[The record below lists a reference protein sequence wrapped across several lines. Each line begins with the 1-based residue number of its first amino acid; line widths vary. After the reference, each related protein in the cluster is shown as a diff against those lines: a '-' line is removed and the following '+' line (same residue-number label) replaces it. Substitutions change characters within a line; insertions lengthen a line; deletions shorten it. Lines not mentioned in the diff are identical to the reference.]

1 MKRSALPFFTV
12 LVVCLFAPVAAQQA
26 AQRSGP
32 YRILISND
40 DGVHA
45 PGLAAL
51 AQALKAL
58 GDVIIV
64 APSEVQS
71 GKSHSVV
78 TIDPVFREDLTL
90 PGGLRAIGLGTTPAT
105 TMFIALANI
114 VKPKPDLIVTGINR
128 GYNLG
133 YSVYRSG
140 TVAGAREGA
149 MHGIPSVAASMA
161 EAGDP
166 RDWPAVAQQVLAVAR
181 QVKAHPLP
189 ANTFLNVNVP
199 VAPAGGYKGYQVT
212 SQAMMLGGNETFA
225 EMKHPSGR
233 TIYWSVYREG
243 VTAPQGTDIW
253 AVENGYVS
261 ITPMRVGEYDET
273 LADSVRGW
281 FK

>member
-1 MKRSALPFFTV
+1 MKRSSFPFFTA
-12 LVVCLFAPVAAQQA
+12 LLAVCLLAPARAQQTA
-26 AQRSGP
+26 T
-32 YRILISND
+32 YRILITND
-40 DGVHA
+40 DGVRA
-45 PGLAAL
+45 PGLAAM
-51 AQALKAL
+51 AEALKAI
-58 GDVIIV
+58 GEVILV
-64 APSEVQS
+64 APSAVQS

-90 PGGLRAIGLGTTPAT
+90 PGGLRAIGLNTTPAT

-114 VKPKPDLIVTGINR
+114 VNPKPDLVVSGINR

-140 TVAGAREGA
+140 TVGGAREGA
-149 MHGIPSVAASMA
+149 MHGIPSMAASMA

-166 RDWPAVAQQVLAVAR
+166 RDWSAAAQRVLAVAR
-181 QVKAHPLP
+181 LVKEHRLP

-199 VAPAGGYKGYQVT
+199 APPPGGYKGYQVT

-243 VTAPQGTDIW
+243 VNAPQGTDIW

-261 ITPMRVGEYDET
+261 VTPMRVGEYDPSLAET
-273 LADSVRGW
+273 LRSW

>member
-1 MKRSALPFFTV
+1 MKRSALLFLMASVAVWVASP
-12 LVVCLFAPVAAQQA
+12 VVAQQA
-26 AQRSGP
+26 TP

-40 DGVHA
+40 DGVRA

-58 GDVIIV
+58 GEVIVV
-64 APSEVQS
+64 APSDVQS

-90 PGGLRAIGLGTTPAT
+90 PGGLKAIGLNTTPAT

-114 VKPKPDLIVTGINR
+114 VNPKPDLVVSGINR

-149 MHGIPSVAASMA
+149 MHGIPSIAASMA

-166 RDWPAVAQQVLAVAR
+166 RDWSSAAQQVLAVVR
-181 QVKAHPLP
+181 QVKAHRLP
-189 ANTFLNVNVP
+189 SNTFLNVNVP
-199 VAPAGGYKGYQVT
+199 ATPPGGYKGSQVT
-212 SQAMMLGGNETFA
+212 SQAMMLGGSETFP

-243 VTAPQGTDIW
+243 VNAPKGTDIW
-253 AVENGYVS
+253 AVDNGYVS
-261 ITPMRVGEYDET
+261 ITPMRVGEFDEK
-273 LADSVRGW
+273 LADGIRSW

>member
-1 MKRSALPFFTV
+1 MKRSFFTFFTAF
-12 LVVCLFAPVAAQQA
+12 LAVCLLAPAGAQQTA
-26 AQRSGP
+26 P

-40 DGVHA
+40 DGIRA

-51 AQALKAL
+51 AEALKAI
-58 GDVIIV
+58 GEVIVV

-78 TIDPVFREDLTL
+78 TIDPVFREDLML
-90 PGGLRAIGLGTTPAT
+90 PGGLRAIGLNTTPAT

-114 VKPKPDLIVTGINR
+114 VNPKPDLVVSGINR

-140 TVAGAREGA
+140 TVAGAREGS
-149 MHGIPSVAASMA
+149 MHGIPSMAASMA

-166 RDWPAVAQQVLAVAR
+166 RDWSAAAQQVLAVAR
-181 QVKAHPLP
+181 HIKEHRWP

-199 VAPAGGYKGYQVT
+199 ATPPGGYKGHQVT

-225 EMKHPSGR
+225 ETKHPSGR

-243 VTAPQGTDIW
+243 VKAPQGTDIW

-261 ITPMRVGEYDET
+261 ITPMRVGEYDPRLAET
-273 LADSVRGW
+273 VKPW
-281 FK
+281 FR

>member
-1 MKRSALPFFTV
+1 MTRSVPLFFTL
-12 LVVCLFAPVAAQQA
+12 LVVLLLAPASAQQA
-26 AQRSGP
+26 ARPPAP

-40 DGVHA
+40 DGVRA

-64 APSEVQS
+64 APSDVQS
-71 GKSHSVV
+71 GKSHAVV

-90 PGGLRAIGLGTTPAT
+90 PGGLKAIGLGTTPAT
-105 TMFIALANI
+105 AMFIALANI

-140 TVAGAREGA
+140 TAAGAREGA
-149 MHGIPSVAASMA
+149 MHGIPSMAASMA

-166 RDWPAVAQQVLAVAR
+166 RDWPSAAQQVLAVAR
-181 QVKAHPLP
+181 QLKAHPLP
-189 ANTFLNVNVP
+189 VNTFLNVNVP
-199 VAPAGGYKGYQVT
+199 PAQAGGYKGVQVT
-212 SQAMMLGGNETFA
+212 SQAMMLGGSETFA
-225 EMKHPSGR
+225 EMTHPSGR

-243 VTAPQGTDIW
+243 VNAPEGTDIW
-253 AVENGYVS
+253 AVEHGYVS
-261 ITPMRVGEYDET
+261 ITPMRVGEYDNQ
-273 LADSVRGW
+273 LASTISGW
-281 FK
+281 FR

>member
-1 MKRSALPFFTV
+1 MKRSALLFLTA
-12 LVVCLFAPVAAQQA
+12 LVAVSLLAPARARQA
-26 AQRSGP
+26 AL

-40 DGVHA
+40 DGVRA

-51 AQALKAL
+51 AEALKAV
-58 GDVIIV
+58 GEVIVV
-64 APSEVQS
+64 APSVVQS

-90 PGGLRAIGLGTTPAT
+90 PGGLKAIGLNTTPAT

-114 VKPKPDLIVTGINR
+114 VNPKPDLVVSGINR

-133 YSVYRSG
+133 FSVYRSG
-140 TVAGAREGA
+140 TVAAAREGA
-149 MHGIPSVAASMA
+149 MHGIPSIAASMA

-166 RDWPAVAQQVLAVAR
+166 RDWSSTAQQVLAVVR
-181 QVKAHPLP
+181 QAKAHRLP
-189 ANTFLNVNVP
+189 ANSFLNVNVP
-199 VAPAGGYKGYQVT
+199 ATPPGGYKGFQVT
-212 SQAMMLGGNETFA
+212 SQAMMLGGTESFA

-243 VTAPQGTDIW
+243 VNAPPGTDIW

-261 ITPMRVGEYDET
+261 ITPLRVGEYDST
-273 LADSVRGW
+273 LARTVGSW
-281 FK
+281 FR

>member
-1 MKRSALPFFTV
+1 MKRSAV
-12 LVVCLFAPVAAQQA
+12 LFLAASFAVCVLAPAGARQPA
-26 AQRSGP
+26 P

-40 DGVHA
+40 DGIRA

-51 AQALKAL
+51 AQALKVL
-58 GDVIIV
+58 GDVIVV

-78 TIDPVFREDLTL
+78 TIDPVFREDVLL
-90 PGGLRAIGLGTTPAT
+90 PGGLKGIGLNTTPAT

-114 VKPKPDLIVTGINR
+114 VVPKPDLVVSGINR

-140 TVAGAREGA
+140 TVAAAREGA
-149 MHGIPSVAASMA
+149 MHGIPAIAAAMA

-166 RDWPAVAQQVLAVAR
+166 RDWSSAAQQVLAVVR
-181 QVKAHPLP
+181 QVKAHRLP

-199 VAPAGGYKGYQVT
+199 ATPSSGRYKGTQVT
-212 SQAMMLGGNETFA
+212 TQAMMLGGNETFA
-225 EMKHPSGR
+225 EAKHPSGR
-233 TIYWSVYREG
+233 TIYWSVYHEG
-243 VTAPQGTDIW
+243 VNAPRGTDIW

-261 ITPMRVGEYDET
+261 ITPMRVGEYDDT
-273 LADSVRGW
+273 LARTVGSW
-281 FK
+281 FR

>member
-1 MKRSALPFFTV
+1 MKKSSFLLLSFLCAFSL
-12 LVVCLFAPVAAQQA
+12 LAPSGAQQA
-26 AQRSGP
+26 PA
-32 YRILISND
+32 YRILITND
-40 DGVHA
+40 DGVRA
-45 PGLAAL
+45 PGLAAI
-51 AQALKAL
+51 AQALQAL

-90 PGGLRAIGLGTTPAT
+90 PGGLKAIGLSTTPAT
-105 TMFIALANI
+105 TMFIALGNI
-114 VKPKPDLIVTGINR
+114 VNPKPDLVVSGINR

-149 MHGIPSVAASMA
+149 MHGIPSIAVSLA

-166 RDWPAVAQQVLAVAR
+166 RDWTSAAQHVLVVAR
-181 QVKAHPLP
+181 RVKEHRLA

-199 VAPAGGYKGYQVT
+199 AAPAGGYKGYQVT

-233 TIYWSVYREG
+233 TIYWSVYHEG
-243 VTAPQGTDIW
+243 VSAPRGTDIW

-261 ITPMRVGEYDET
+261 ITPMHVGEYDEK
-273 LADSVRGW
+273 AVEAVRDW
-281 FK
+281 FR

>member
-1 MKRSALPFFTV
+1 MKRSSFPLFTV
-12 LVVCLFAPVAAQQA
+12 LLAVCLLAPARAQQTA
-26 AQRSGP
+26 P

-40 DGVHA
+40 DGIRA

-51 AQALKAL
+51 AVALKAM
-58 GDVIIV
+58 GEVIVV

-90 PGGLRAIGLGTTPAT
+90 PGGLRAIGLNTTPAT

-114 VKPKPDLIVTGINR
+114 VNPKPDLVVSGINR

-149 MHGIPSVAASMA
+149 MHGIPSMAASMA

-166 RDWPAVAQQVLAVAR
+166 RDWSAAAQQVLAVAR
-181 QVKAHPLP
+181 HVKEHRLP

-199 VAPAGGYKGYQVT
+199 ATPPGGYKGYQVT
-212 SQAMMLGGNETFA
+212 SQAMMLGGKETFA

-243 VTAPQGTDIW
+243 VNAPQGTDIW

-261 ITPMRVGEYDET
+261 VTPMRVGEYDPS
-273 LADSVRGW
+273 LAEVIKPW
-281 FK
+281 FR

>member
-1 MKRSALPFFTV
+1 MKRSSFPFFTA
-12 LVVCLFAPVAAQQA
+12 LLAVCLLAPARAQQTA
-26 AQRSGP
+26 P

-40 DGVHA
+40 DGVRA

-51 AQALKAL
+51 AAALKAI
-58 GDVIIV
+58 GEVIVV
-64 APSEVQS
+64 APSDVQS

-90 PGGLRAIGLGTTPAT
+90 PGGLRATGLNTTPAT

-114 VKPKPDLIVTGINR
+114 VNPKPDLVVSGINR

-149 MHGIPSVAASMA
+149 MHGIPSMAASMA

-166 RDWPAVAQQVLAVAR
+166 RDWSAAAQQVLAVAR
-181 QVKAHPLP
+181 HVKAHRLP

-199 VAPAGGYKGYQVT
+199 ATPPGGYKGYQVT
-212 SQAMMLGGNETFA
+212 SQAMMLGGKETFA

-243 VTAPQGTDIW
+243 VNAPQGTDIW

-261 ITPMRVGEYDET
+261 VTPMRVGEFDEK
-273 LADSVRGW
+273 LADTVKSW
-281 FK
+281 FR

>member
-1 MKRSALPFFTV
+1 MKRSSFRFFTAV
-12 LVVCLFAPVAAQQA
+12 LAVCLLAPARAQQTA
-26 AQRSGP
+26 P

-40 DGVHA
+40 DGVRA

-51 AQALKAL
+51 AEALKAI
-58 GDVIIV
+58 GEVIVV
-64 APSEVQS
+64 APSAVQS

-90 PGGLRAIGLGTTPAT
+90 PGGLRAIGLDTTPAT

-114 VKPKPDLIVTGINR
+114 VNPKPDLVVSGINR

-149 MHGIPSVAASMA
+149 MHGIPSMAASMA

-166 RDWPAVAQQVLAVAR
+166 RDWSAAAQQVLAVAR
-181 QVKAHPLP
+181 HVKEHRLP

-199 VAPAGGYKGYQVT
+199 ATPPGGYKGYQVT

-225 EMKHPSGR
+225 EMTHPSGR

-243 VTAPQGTDIW
+243 VNAPQGTDIW

-261 ITPMRVGEYDET
+261 VTPMKVGEYDSALAET
-273 LADSVRGW
+273 VKQW
-281 FK
+281 FR

>member
-1 MKRSALPFFTV
+1 MKRSALLFFIA
-12 LVVCLFAPVAAQQA
+12 LAAVCLVAPATAQQA
-26 AQRSGP
+26 AP

-40 DGVHA
+40 DGVRA

-58 GDVIIV
+58 GNVIVV

-90 PGGLRAIGLGTTPAT
+90 PGGLKAIGLGTTPAT

-114 VKPKPDLIVTGINR
+114 VNPKPDLIVSGINR

-149 MHGIPSVAASMA
+149 MHGIPSMAASMA

-166 RDWPAVAQQVLAVAR
+166 RDWPSAAQQVLAVAR
-181 QVKAHPLP
+181 QVKEHRLP

-199 VAPAGGYKGYQVT
+199 ATPPGGYKGYRVT

-243 VTAPQGTDIW
+243 VNAPQGSDIW

-261 ITPMRVGEYDET
+261 ITPMRVGEYDEK
-273 LADSVRGW
+273 LAQAVGSW
-281 FK
+281 FR

>member
-1 MKRSALPFFTV
+1 MRRSALLFLTASVAVCV
-12 LVVCLFAPVAAQQA
+12 LMPVGAQQA
-26 AQRSGP
+26 AR

-40 DGVHA
+40 DGVRA

-51 AQALKAL
+51 AQALKTL
-58 GDVIIV
+58 GEVIVV

-90 PGGLRAIGLGTTPAT
+90 PGGLKAIGLDTTPAT

-114 VKPKPDLIVTGINR
+114 VNPKPDVVVSGINR

-140 TVAGAREGA
+140 TVAAAREGA
-149 MHGIPSVAASMA
+149 MHGIPSIAASLA

-166 RDWPAVAQQVLAVAR
+166 RDWSSAAQQVLIVVR
-181 QVKAHPLP
+181 RVKEHRLP

-199 VAPAGGYKGYQVT
+199 ATPPGGYKGSQVT

-243 VTAPQGTDIW
+243 VKAPQGTDIW

-261 ITPMRVGEYDET
+261 ITPMRVGEYDPSLAET
-273 LADSVRGW
+273 VKPW

>member
-1 MKRSALPFFTV
+1 MKRSSFPFFTA
-12 LVVCLFAPVAAQQA
+12 LLAVCLLAPAGAQQTA
-26 AQRSGP
+26 P

-40 DGVHA
+40 DGVRA

-51 AQALKAL
+51 AEALKAI
-58 GDVIIV
+58 GEVIVV
-64 APSEVQS
+64 APSGVQS

-90 PGGLRAIGLGTTPAT
+90 PGGLRAIGLSTTPAT

-114 VKPKPDLIVTGINR
+114 VSPKPDLVVSGINR

-149 MHGIPSVAASMA
+149 MHGVPSIAASLA

-166 RDWPAVAQQVLAVAR
+166 RDWSAAAQQVLAIAR
-181 QVKAHPLP
+181 QVKQRRLP

-199 VAPAGGYKGYQVT
+199 VTPPGGYKGFQVT
-212 SQAMMLGGNETFA
+212 SQAMLLGGNETFA

-243 VTAPQGTDIW
+243 VNAPQGTDIW

-261 ITPMRVGEYDET
+261 ITPMTVGEYDEK
-273 LADSVRGW
+273 LAGTVKSW
-281 FK
+281 FR

>member
-1 MKRSALPFFTV
+1 MKRSSFRFFTAV
-12 LVVCLFAPVAAQQA
+12 LAVCLLAPVRAQQTA
-26 AQRSGP
+26 P

-40 DGVHA
+40 DGVRA

-51 AQALKAL
+51 AEALKAI
-58 GDVIIV
+58 GEVIVV
-64 APSEVQS
+64 APSAVQS

-90 PGGLRAIGLGTTPAT
+90 PGGLRAIGLNTTPAT

-114 VKPKPDLIVTGINR
+114 VNPKPDLVVSGINR

-149 MHGIPSVAASMA
+149 MHGIPSMAASMA

-166 RDWPAVAQQVLAVAR
+166 RDWSAAAQQVLAVAR
-181 QVKAHPLP
+181 HVKEHRLP
-189 ANTFLNVNVP
+189 ANTVLNVNVP
-199 VAPAGGYKGYQVT
+199 ATPPGGYKGYQVT

-225 EMKHPSGR
+225 EMTHPSGR

-243 VTAPQGTDIW
+243 VNAPQGTDIW

-261 ITPMRVGEYDET
+261 VTPMKVGEYDSALAET
-273 LADSVRGW
+273 VKQW
-281 FK
+281 FR

>member
-1 MKRSALPFFTV
+1 
-12 LVVCLFAPVAAQQA
+12 
-26 AQRSGP
+26 
-32 YRILISND
+32 
-40 DGVHA
+40 
-45 PGLAAL
+45 
-51 AQALKAL
+51 
-58 GDVIIV
+58 VIIV

-71 GKSHSVV
+71 GKSHAVV

-90 PGGLRAIGLGTTPAT
+90 PGGLKAIGLGTTPAT

-114 VKPKPDLIVTGINR
+114 VKPKPDLIVSGINR

-140 TVAGAREGA
+140 TVAGAREAA
-149 MHGIPSVAASMA
+149 MHGVPSMAASMA

-166 RDWPAVAQQVLAVAR
+166 RDWSSAAQQVLAIAR
-181 QVKAHPLP
+181 QIKAHPMP

-199 VAPAGGYKGYQVT
+199 AAPPGGYKGVRVT

-243 VTAPQGTDIW
+243 VNAPQGTDIW

-261 ITPMRVGEYDET
+261 ITPMHVGEYDDQ
-273 LADSVRGW
+273 LAKTVGSW
-281 FK
+281 FR

>member
-1 MKRSALPFFTV
+1 MKRSSFRFFTAV
-12 LVVCLFAPVAAQQA
+12 LAVCLLAPVRAQQTA
-26 AQRSGP
+26 P

-40 DGVHA
+40 DGVRA

-51 AQALKAL
+51 AEALKAI
-58 GDVIIV
+58 GEVIVV
-64 APSEVQS
+64 APSAVQS

-90 PGGLRAIGLGTTPAT
+90 PGGLRAIGLNTTPAT

-114 VKPKPDLIVTGINR
+114 VNPKPDLVVSGINR

-149 MHGIPSVAASMA
+149 MHGIPSMAASMA

-166 RDWPAVAQQVLAVAR
+166 RDWSAAAQQVLAVAR
-181 QVKAHPLP
+181 HVKEHRLP

-199 VAPAGGYKGYQVT
+199 ATPPGGYKGYQVT

-225 EMKHPSGR
+225 EMTHPSGR

-243 VTAPQGTDIW
+243 VNAPQGTDIW

-261 ITPMRVGEYDET
+261 VTPMKVGEYDSALAET
-273 LADSVRGW
+273 VKQW
-281 FK
+281 FR